1 MRNKTWTKK
10 QKLCSFE
17 KVVTNTRIIYSLV
30 KRRMKR
36 RIWRIKNKFLIK
48 LLWFIKHDLL
58 KKETL
63 QCFSL
68 LNHIPDILIKEDN
81 VSLHI
86 IPTKEKV
93 KNIVFN
99 LGGDSAS
106 DPDGFTC
113 LFINITNT
121 YPVLLPKK
129 ATPYTFSGLRI
140 KRLRNFINYVCPKGC
155 MRDWKW

>member
-106 DPDGFTC
+106 DPDGFTF
-113 LFINITNT
+113 LSISITNT
-121 YPVLLPKK
+121 NLLLLIKVLKDWVI
-129 ATPYTFSGLRI
+129 SSI
-140 KRLRNFINYVCPKGC
+140 KFFPGRYMKY
-155 MRDWKW
+155 WKW